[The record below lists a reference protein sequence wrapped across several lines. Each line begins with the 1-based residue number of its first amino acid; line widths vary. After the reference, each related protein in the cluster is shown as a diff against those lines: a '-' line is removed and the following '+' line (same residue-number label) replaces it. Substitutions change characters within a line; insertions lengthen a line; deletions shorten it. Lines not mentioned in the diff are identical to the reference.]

1 MAETEGGQ
9 KVKPTRVLT
18 LALHAVAV
26 AIAAYILVRVMIGAG
41 WALPISQLNLVLTV
55 PAIALINLG
64 LVWPILRYKK
74 ALADYMLQVS
84 KRRPR
89 RPDSFYAMRVLLIA
103 KSSAIAGAWFTGW
116 HVGVLVVQL
125 TATTPNSLVWREA
138 FGAIGSV
145 LLVVAAL
152 IAERG
157 CRLPDDGEDAATEKQ
172 PSGPVSV

>member
-1 MAETEGGQ
+1 M
-9 KVKPTRVLT
+9 KPTRIAT
-18 LALHAVAV
+18 LVLHAVAV
-26 AIAAYILVRVMIGAG
+26 AIAAYVLVRLMIGAG
-41 WALPISQLNLVLTV
+41 WALPVSQLNLVLTI

-74 ALADYMLQVS
+74 ALADYLLRVS
-84 KRRPR
+84 RKRPR

-103 KSSAIAGAWFTGW
+103 KSSAIAGAWFLGW
-116 HVGVLVVQL
+116 HVGVLIVQL
-125 TATTPNSLVWREA
+125 TATNPNALIWREA
-138 FGAIGSV
+138 FGALGSL

-157 CRLPDDGEDAATEKQ
+157 CRLPDGDVAADATPLEKQ